1 MEQLIDH
8 VRGASRA
15 IASMTA
21 GVPADQVLLA
31 AVLAVG
37 GVAGRITV
45 GRDGLPRPERV
56 DRWPLAAAGGASVV
70 VGSLLVVAETF
81 SAVGSETGL
90 LGAVLVLVGF
100 GAVGARIAVEEERP
114 RRGTGY
120 ALVGVGFAGVF
131 VDVAP
136 SVALSVAAVGGLLY
150 FTDDSTVES

>member
-1 MEQLIDH
+1 MEQLIEH
-8 VRGASRA
+8 VCGASRA

-21 GVPADQVLLA
+21 GVPADRVLIA
-31 AVLAVG
+31 VVLAVG

-56 DRWPLAAAGGASVV
+56 DRWPLAAAGGTAVV

-81 SAVGSETGL
+81 SAVGGGTGL
-90 LGAVLVLVGF
+90 LGAALVLVGF

-114 RRGTGY
+114 RRGAGY

-131 VDVAP
+131 VGVAP
-136 SVALSVAAVGGLLY
+136 PVALSVAAVGGLLY
-150 FTDDSTVES
+150 FTDDSAAGS